1 MDDYRR
7 RMDDRTNYEQIQW
20 MNEWSKTMV
29 LWNLKAILIE
39 LFYERNAPCI
49 STGIVREPYVSI
61 LIATRVPVRLV
72 NYR

>member
-1 MDDYRR
+1 
-7 RMDDRTNYEQIQW
+7 
-20 MNEWSKTMV
+20 MV
-29 LWNLKAILIE
+29 LWNLKAIFIE
-39 LFYERNAPCI
+39 LFYESNAYCI